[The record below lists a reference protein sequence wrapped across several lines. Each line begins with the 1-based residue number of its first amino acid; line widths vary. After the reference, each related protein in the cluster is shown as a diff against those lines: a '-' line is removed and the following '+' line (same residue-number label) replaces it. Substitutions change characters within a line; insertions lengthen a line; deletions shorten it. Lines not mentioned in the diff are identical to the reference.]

1 MFADVCL
8 DLRASRAFL
17 GAVATIRRARARVCD
32 RQRHASTFREAFSCD
47 ESTNVAEVDEF
58 VVELSTSRTTEQLTD
73 RGRRLWRRF
82 TYLSIIS
89 GIGIGA
95 LGLTGLKGFALHG
108 VFMLLTGL
116 GVTAS
121 KCEGRPS
128 TYFPSIDK
136 VFLDGPNSGLAT
148 FVLFWTLSYNC
159 CHLF

>member
-1 MFADVCL
+1 MCL

-17 GAVATIRRARARVCD
+17 VAVATIRRARARVCD

-47 ESTNVAEVDEF
+47 ESTNDAEVDEF
-58 VVELSTSRTTEQLTD
+58 VDELSTSRTTEQPTD

>member
-1 MFADVCL
+1 
-8 DLRASRAFL
+8 
-17 GAVATIRRARARVCD
+17 
-32 RQRHASTFREAFSCD
+32 
-47 ESTNVAEVDEF
+47 
-58 VVELSTSRTTEQLTD
+58 
-73 RGRRLWRRF
+73 
-82 TYLSIIS
+82 
-89 GIGIGA
+89 
-95 LGLTGLKGFALHG
+95 
-108 VFMLLTGL
+108 MLLTGL

>member
-1 MFADVCL
+1 MRESTDSLMNFRTVEQTNSNEQPTD
-8 DLRASRAFL
+8 
-17 GAVATIRRARARVCD
+17 CD
-32 RQRHASTFREAFSCD
+32 RR
-47 ESTNVAEVDEF
+47 
-58 VVELSTSRTTEQLTD
+58 LS
-73 RGRRLWRRF
+73 RRF

-95 LGLTGLKGFALHG
+95 IGLTGLRGFALHG
-108 VFMLLTGL
+108 VFMLLTGVA
-116 GVTAS
+116 VTAS

-128 TYFPSIDK
+128 TFFPSIDK